1 MACPNGYT
9 RDDENSKCCPPGY
22 RDDGLLFPGICMP
35 NKEEYRCLDNW
46 HRASW
51 SDQCCP
57 ENYYSSDFGM
67 PCRPICDAGQQEGP
81 DNDCLGV
88 PICNSN
94 EVLVER
100 DGIQTCKRKDSFGTR
115 AASIRQSGFQPRE
128 SSWGIG
134 YGGDSWAE
142 TEMRFNGMSA
152 FQPQPAGT
160 PLPQPKCPDG
170 YTFDGQ
176 FCSPPFAIDDGLLQ
190 SSKKSGFQSGGLATY
205 GIEHYSAFVD
215 DDNALTDY
223 ESYDDCFDDGT
234 RRMYLGS
241 DLRGIERRNK
251 KYTRTLF
258 GSEHGMNGIGYMPRH
273 TPQSGNDTCMARVL
287 RPVGNTLQR
296 RRWVFDPSTRRW
308 LQQ

>member
-1 MACPNGYT
+1 M
-9 RDDENSKCCPPGY
+9 
-22 RDDGLLFPGICMP
+22 
-35 NKEEYRCLDNW
+35 
-46 HRASW
+46 
-51 SDQCCP
+51 CCP
-57 ENYYSSDFGM
+57 EDYYSSEDGTHCQ
-67 PCRPICDAGQQEGP
+67 PVCDDGQYAWQYAGS
-81 DNDCLGV
+81 DYCSDV
-88 PICNSN
+88 PVCNST

-100 DGIQTCKRKDSFGTR
+100 DGIRMCNRKDGFGAR
-115 AASIRQSGFQPRE
+115 AAPMRQSGFQPRE

-152 FQPQPAGT
+152 FRPQSYP
-160 PLPQPKCPDG
+160 PPKCPDG
-170 YTFDGQ
+170 YSFDGE
-176 FCSPPFAIDDGLLQ
+176 FCSPPFAIDDDGGGLLR
-190 SSKKSGFQSGGLATY
+190 SGKKSGFQFGPYIPFTPPKRDYPTGNYGTCESTDGNCKKDGFRSGGRAAY
-205 GIEHYSAFVD
+205 GIEHYAAFVD
-215 DDNALTDY
+215 DDNALADY

-241 DLRGIERRNK
+241 DPRGIERRNK

-287 RPVGNTLQR
+287 RPIGNTLQHR
-296 RRWVFDPSTRRW
+296 PWVFDPSTRRW

>member
-1 MACPNGYT
+1 M
-9 RDDENSKCCPPGY
+9 
-22 RDDGLLFPGICMP
+22 
-35 NKEEYRCLDNW
+35 
-46 HRASW
+46 
-51 SDQCCP
+51 CCP
-57 ENYYSSDFGM
+57 EDYYSSEDGTHCQ
-67 PCRPICDAGQQEGP
+67 PVCDDGQYAWQYAGS
-81 DNDCLGV
+81 DYCSDV
-88 PICNSN
+88 PVCNSN

-100 DGIQTCKRKDSFGTR
+100 DGIRMCNRKDGFGAR
-115 AASIRQSGFQPRE
+115 AAPMRQSGFQPRK

-152 FQPQPAGT
+152 FRPQPYP
-160 PLPQPKCPDG
+160 PLPPPKCPDG
-170 YTFDGQ
+170 YSFDGE
-176 FCSPPFAIDDGLLQ
+176 FCSPPFAIDDDGLLR
-190 SSKKSGFQSGGLATY
+190 SGKKSGFQSGGRAAY
-205 GIEHYSAFVD
+205 GIEHYAAFVD
-215 DDNALTDY
+215 DDNALADY

-241 DLRGIERRNK
+241 DPRGIERRNK

-287 RPVGNTLQR
+287 RPIGNTLQHR
-296 RRWVFDPSTRRW
+296 PWVFDPSTRRW